1 MLSFA
6 VATAGC
12 HLIDDDLSVCG
23 ADYLINYAMRLETEV
38 QLSID
43 EKLSSDV
50 DKPIAAAI
58 KTWSDPFYSGQ
69 AHDLDMS
76 FFSLDGTD
84 ELLHHQSDI
93 IDANQ
98 KSYTLYIPR
107 KDYRHIAVVNIL
119 NNDNMTL
126 MGGEYA
132 SSMQITQR
140 DADTLNSHSTA
151 IYTARLPMY
160 MADNDSDLTFN
171 VRLYMASA
179 GVAVVLTHDG
189 STVPTVKDI
198 LLAGTATAFHVNDS
212 SYTFSHPSL
221 IRADKLM
228 NRCYAVMAMPS
239 KEKVE
244 SGESKVESR
253 ERRVK
258 SREQEEPAL
267 WSIRLYTTMPDGKIT
282 ENILTFPY
290 ALKAGALEII
300 KVQLNDDGSVD
311 VVGNNEVGVT
321 VTLDWKEGNTHDVE
335 TG

>member
-43 EKLSSDV
+43 EELSSDI

-84 ELLHHQSDI
+84 ELLHHQNDI

-98 KSYTLYIPR
+98 KTYTLYIPR
-107 KDYRHIAVVNIL
+107 KDYRHLAVVNIL

-179 GVAVVLTHDG
+179 GVALVVSNES
-189 STVPTVKDI
+189 STIPTVKDV
-198 LLAGTATAFHVNDS
+198 LLGGTATAFHVNDS

-239 KEKVE
+239 KEKE
-244 SGESKVESR
+244 WKAESR
-253 ERRVK
+253 ESKVK
-258 SREQEEPAL
+258 SREQEESAL
-267 WSIRLYTTMPDGKIT
+267 LTIRLYSQMPDGKIT
-282 ENILTFPY
+282 ENILSFPY
-290 ALKAGALEII
+290 SLKAGALEII
-300 KVQLNDDGSVD
+300 KVKLNDDGSVD
-311 VVGNNEVGVT
+311 VVSDAEVVVT
-321 VTLDWKEGNTHDVE
+321 VTLDWKDGGSHQIDL
-335 TG
+335 